1 MGGDVSCLRRKSW
14 KMRQTQNAKTMK
26 QANEQN
32 PCGGFY
38 VYGCSVVLLPWL
50 LPLYM
55 LNNSFRVRVLVR
67 EGEIVESGFN
77 EGIGRGQEKTYK
89 ENVGGTKHP

>member
-1 MGGDVSCLRRKSW
+1 L
-14 KMRQTQNAKTMK
+14 
-26 QANEQN
+26 
-32 PCGGFY
+32 Y
-38 VYGCSVVLLPWL
+38 VYGAVQLL
-50 LPLYM
+50 LPLYI
-55 LNNSFRVRVLVR
+55 LNNCFRVRVLVR